1 MVWRESPCL
10 SVEAGDPGARRIQGF
25 LAEPLCAVGSSTAA
39 SDTLQIVKGESLTIL
54 PPQSMLAF
62 RRSRV
67 TEISEA
73 ESILGARAGRQV
85 KSSAHYM
92 GNQVAT
98 SWFRPQGPFEDQTIA
113 QSRP

>member
-54 PPQSMLAF
+54 PPQS
-62 RRSRV
+62 RS
-67 TEISEA
+67 
-73 ESILGARAGRQV
+73 QV
-85 KSSAHYM
+85 HIIWATKLQPVGSALK
-92 GNQVAT
+92 VRLKT
-98 SWFRPQGPFEDQTIA
+98 RPSPNHDRKCRLHFCETK
-113 QSRP
+113 